1 MIHYIGK
8 TSYQNVDFQTDS
20 TTFELVEYFRNH
32 TSIQLDLETQGLN
45 PRKGNIITIQ
55 LGDRE
60 RQYVIELT
68 DREICPLVRSLLH
81 RNDDVCFIGHNLK
94 FDAKW
99 LLTYGIE
106 LNLVWDTML
115 AERVIHTGDH
125 FGKSFGLKD
134 VLYRRMNL
142 IMDKAMQSS
151 FVDHEGD
158 LSAEQIQYAA
168 FDVKYLHDIVD
179 AQMVDIRKRD
189 LLNVVK
195 LENKVMLSFADME
208 IDGLRVDI
216 DAWRELAIEAE
227 DVRDS
232 LLLRMDDMILT
243 RDELER
249 FKPRSFQVS
258 MFGTEAEDRR
268 DSVGIKWS
276 SQKDVLPV
284 IQHVTTQALESLDT
298 KVLKRDFGGTHN
310 LVDSF
315 IDFVDVN
322 KKATSFGQAWIEK
335 YVEGD
340 RVHTKINQIMATGRV
355 ASTAPNMQ
363 QIPSDA
369 RYRDCFKPTDGY
381 TFITTDYGSQELVVI
396 ATGAKDPVWLEALE
410 NGKDL
415 HSICAA
421 LVFGE
426 KWDQAT
432 EEGCEFAASNQK
444 CGCSDHKTLR
454 TRTKAISFGLAYGAG
469 ARSLSETLEI
479 SEPDAEELMENYFK
493 TFPAI
498 KGWLDGNARSALSR
512 RFSVTF
518 SPIRRKRFYGDP
530 DQPRET
536 LDFKSRGM
544 IDRRGRN
551 TVIQG
556 TAADMTK
563 LAQIYLRD
571 HLQDHRDEARLVA
584 AVHDELLV
592 EARIGTE
599 DHWASIVS
607 QCMEKAAKVIL
618 GNSLCK
624 ATPEIGAHWAK

>member
-8 TSYQNVDFQTDS
+8 QTILDTDIRTDS
-20 TTFELVEYFRNH
+20 TTMEMVEYLRQLD
-32 TSIQLDLETQGLN
+32 SVELDLETTGLN
-45 PRKGNIITIQ
+45 PRDNEILCIQ
-55 LGDRE
+55 LGNAE
-60 RQYVIELT
+60 RQYVIELSGE
-68 DREICPLVRSLLH
+68 EICPLVRSLLH
-81 RNDDVCFIGHNLK
+81 RNESIVFLGHNLK
-94 FDAKW
+94 FDAKF
-99 LLTYGIE
+99 LLKHGIE
-106 LNLVWDTML
+106 LHTVYDTFL

-125 FGKSFGLKD
+125 FGKPMSLKGVLERRLNIHMSKEVRESFIGH
-134 VLYRRMNL
+134 
-142 IMDKAMQSS
+142 SGS
-151 FVDHEGD
+151 
-158 LSAEQIQYAA
+158 LSVAQIKYAA
-168 FDVKYLHDIVD
+168 FDVKYLTKISELQLVD
-179 AQMVDIRKRD
+179 AKQHD
-189 LLNVVK
+189 LLTVIR

-208 IDGLRVDI
+208 MDGLGVDI
-216 DAWRELAIEAE
+216 EAWRALAIEAE

-232 LLLRMDDMILT
+232 LLLRMDDMVLT
-243 RDELER
+243 RPELER
-249 FKPRSFQVS
+249 FKPDSFQVS
-258 MFGTEAEDRR
+258 MFGTEAEDKR

-284 IQHVTTQALESLDT
+284 IQSLTTPQLESLDT
-298 KVLKRDFGGTHN
+298 KVLRRDFGGSHN
-310 LVDSF
+310 LVDAF

-322 KKATSFGQAWIEK
+322 KKATSFGQSWIEK
-335 YVEGD
+335 YVENG
-340 RVHTKINQIMATGRV
+340 RVHTGIDQIMATGRV
-355 ASTAPNMQ
+355 ASKAPNMQ

-369 RYRDCFKPTDGY
+369 RYRDCFKPTDGF

-410 NGKDL
+410 SGKDL

-426 KWDQAT
+426 KWDEAT
-432 EEGCEFAASNQK
+432 EDGCEFAASNQK
-444 CGCSDHKTLR
+444 CGCSEHKQLR

-469 ARSLSETLEI
+469 SKSLAQTLEI
-479 SEPDAEELMENYFK
+479 SEHDSEELMNLYFK
-493 TFPAI
+493 TFPSI
-498 KGWLDGNARSALSR
+498 KGWLDGNARSAIRR

-518 SPIRRKRFYGDP
+518 APIKRKRFYGDP
-530 DQPRET
+530 NQPRED

-571 HLQDHRDEARLVA
+571 EIQDHRDEVRLVA

-592 EARIGTE
+592 EAKTGTE
-599 DHWASIVS
+599 ERWAQVVS
-607 QCMEKAAKVIL
+607 ECMEKAAEKIL